1 MEIWVVGTS
10 NQLFRRGFYTKRKF
24 SKKIKQLSAK
34 FCSQC
39 QVHSVLSILFVLTL
53 ASDKTVLYG
62 NVAFSILVFSA
73 KKEYSS
79 FLKKVFV
86 FQKICFK
93 VKVFKTF
100 KISSDC
106 HITGADP
113 DFFKR
118 EGRSMSAT
126 MVGRLRK
133 FQVSDGLKRPK

>member
-1 MEIWVVGTS
+1 M
-10 NQLFRRGFYTKRKF
+10 
-24 SKKIKQLSAK
+24 
-34 FCSQC
+34 
-39 QVHSVLSILFVLTL
+39 LSILFVLTL

-62 NVAFSILVFSA
+62 NVAFSILVLSA

-86 FQKICFK
+86 FQKIYFK

-106 HITGADP
+106 HMTGADP

-118 EGRSMSAT
+118 EGRSRSAT
-126 MVGRLRK
+126 MVGRRRK
-133 FQVSDGLKRPK
+133 F